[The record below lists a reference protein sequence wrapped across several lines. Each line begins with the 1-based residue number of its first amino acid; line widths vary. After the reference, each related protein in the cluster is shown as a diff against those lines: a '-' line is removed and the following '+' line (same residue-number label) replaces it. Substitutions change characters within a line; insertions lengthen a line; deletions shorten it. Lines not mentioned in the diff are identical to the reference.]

1 MAQMVRNLPAMQ
13 ETWIQS
19 LGGEDLLEKGM
30 ATHSSILGWRISWK
44 EEPGRLKSTRSWR
57 VGHNW
62 ATNTFWELR
71 AGNWLWFVW
80 DPAKRIWHSWG
91 PLLWPQTPASS
102 LKGRLS
108 ERSGIS
114 SHPGYHCFIGVIWMK
129 AQGKEHNNG
138 ICSHLRQKGW
148 NHAFL
153 FRIWLVFNSCIYLE
167 IYLTFSPR
175 FACMISHFGC
185 IWLFVTPWTVDC
197 HAPLF
202 MGLPRHEY
210 WSRLP
215 FPSPGDLLDPGIKP
229 TFLISPHWQ
238 EGSLPLTWSV
248 KPFSFGLLIGS
259 EEK

>member
-1 MAQMVRNLPAMQ
+1 MLRSHELH
-13 ETWIQS
+13 S
-19 LGGEDLLEKGM
+19 LVLAEAAG
-30 ATHSSILGWRISWK
+30 T
-44 EEPGRLKSTRSWR
+44 
-57 VGHNW
+57 VGV
-62 ATNTFWELR
+62 LC
-71 AGNWLWFVW
+71 
-80 DPAKRIWHSWG
+80 PI
-91 PLLWPQTPASS
+91 PASS

-114 SHPGYHCFIGVIWMK
+114 SHPGYHFFIGVIWMK

-175 FACMISHFGC
+175 FACMLSHFGS

-197 HAPLF
+197 HAPLS

-215 FPSPGDLLDPGIKP
+215 FPSQGIFSTQGSNP
-229 TFLISPHWQ
+229 HFLY
-238 EGSLPLTWSV
+238 LP
-248 KPFSFGLLIGS
+248 IGRRVLYH
-259 EEK
+259 